1 MTENPRLVLTK
12 RFTKAVEYARQ
23 LHTEYRKGTDIPY
36 MAHLIGVAALVMGE
50 AGGRVPVTEDMVVAA
65 LLHDAVEDHGGAPRM
80 REIEQLFGLNVARL
94 VAALSD
100 TFAEDPEKKEPYG
113 QRKTTYIMRLR
124 REPDDVLLISAADK
138 LYNAKAILDD
148 FKEIGPAVFD
158 RFKRG
163 KDQQLWYFD
172 ELLKVFRAHP
182 PNQIVNDLERVV
194 QELHAVTSSKPS
206 NPPGASPAV
215 PSPCA
220 LFPGPL
226 SLVSLYFQRSRQT
239 AHLRHIVA
247 LAPRFEPLRQ
257 PLRRARIGE
266 ARCPHL
272 NRRRARQHETRPRPS
287 ASRFRPS
294 PARESSR
301 PATLP
306 KPGAA
311 RWV

>member
-12 RFTKAVEYARQ
+12 RFPEAVEYARQ

-50 AGGRVPVTEDMVVAA
+50 AGGRVPVTEDMVIAA

-80 REIEQLFGLNVARL
+80 REIEQIYGLNVARL
-94 VAALSD
+94 VEALSD

-182 PNQIVNDLERVV
+182 SNQIVDDLERVV
-194 QELHAVTSSKPS
+194 KELHAVTSSKP
-206 NPPGASPAV
+206 
-215 PSPCA
+215 
-220 LFPGPL
+220 
-226 SLVSLYFQRSRQT
+226 
-239 AHLRHIVA
+239 
-247 LAPRFEPLRQ
+247 
-257 PLRRARIGE
+257 
-266 ARCPHL
+266 
-272 NRRRARQHETRPRPS
+272 
-287 ASRFRPS
+287 
-294 PARESSR
+294 
-301 PATLP
+301 
-306 KPGAA
+306 
-311 RWV
+311 